1 MFTKILCPTDFS
13 DGAKHAVEV
22 AARLATAS
30 NAELVLLHA
39 WYIPPI
45 LYASE
50 QPIPAA
56 ALETMMSDDEGILA
70 DAARELEK
78 LGVRRVSTRF
88 VTGQPWDQIVKV
100 LQDDPAYDLVVMG
113 TTGRAGLSRILL
125 GSVTEKVVRSAPC
138 SVLAVRGTEVDRP
151 FARVLC
157 PVDFAEHSK
166 VALRLAGELASRERD
181 PEVALL
187 HVVDVPSHYATE
199 PFLSDYMRSIDKL
212 ATQLLADCTKQLR
225 EKQHVATT
233 TALMVGSPIPN
244 ILAALET
251 KPGYDLVVVGSH
263 GRHGLARMF
272 LGSVAEKVVRHAN
285 TPVLVARAP
294 RS

>member
-1 MFTKILCPTDFS
+1 MFKRILCPTDFS
-13 DGAKHAVEV
+13 DGAKHAVAV
-22 AARLATAS
+22 AGRLAKAS

-39 WYIPPI
+39 WYTPPI
-45 LYASE
+45 LYAGD
-50 QPIPAA
+50 QAIPAA
-56 ALETMMSDDEGILA
+56 AIEAMMSGDEHVLA
-70 DAARELEK
+70 DTLQELARLEI
-78 LGVRRVSTRF
+78 RVSTRF
-88 VTGQPWDQIVKV
+88 VRGQPGDQIVKI
-100 LQDDPAYDLVVMG
+100 LQEDPLYDLVVMG
-113 TTGRAGLSRILL
+113 TTGRAGFSRILL
-125 GSVTEKVVRSAPC
+125 GSVTEKVVRNAPC

-166 VALRLAGELASRERD
+166 YALRLAGELASREHE
-181 PEVALL
+181 PVVALL
-187 HVVDVPSHYATE
+187 HVVDMPSHYSTE
-199 PFLSDYMRSIDKL
+199 PFLSEYMRSIDTL
-212 ATQLLADCTKQLR
+212 ATQLLADSTKPLR
-225 EKQHVATT
+225 ENHHVATT
-233 TALMVGSPIPN
+233 ATLAVGSPIPN

-251 KPGYDLVVVGSH
+251 NPSYDLVVVGSH